1 MITATHKA
9 SRAGD
14 HRYEPSLHLTGCW
27 LPLDSDD
34 VLRGIAHQMDEG
46 NLRLVWDNDTD
57 ALPRLNELTRLALR
71 RVTGS

>member
-27 LPLDSDD
+27 LPLDSDAGLFAD
-34 VLRGIAHQMDEG
+34 LQETA
-46 NLRLVWDNDTD
+46 
-57 ALPRLNELTRLALR
+57 P
-71 RVTGS
+71 